1 MQSAHGHHACQDTC
15 ERLHTVRSR
24 RQRQRVS
31 DNHTTPDQLFRDRL
45 VSSVLS
51 ITTENNSKQ
60 RERCSGRHNAPGLC
74 TAVWHACGRCLCTEA
89 ADVMF
94 VNDAKRLCR
103 TAFRRTTFCRTVL
116 FLCSVARL
124 SIARLSV
131 ARNSVAHFSG
141 SLSSSDSFPDQLFQ
155 SLTFNITMKRKSLP

>member
-1 MQSAHGHHACQDTC
+1 MNGCKPRWCQDTC

-60 RERCSGRHNAPGLC
+60 RERCSGRHNAPGLY

-94 VNDAKRLCR
+94 VNGFYA
-103 TAFRRTTFCRTVL
+103 T
-116 FLCSVARL
+116 
-124 SIARLSV
+124 
-131 ARNSVAHFSG
+131 
-141 SLSSSDSFPDQLFQ
+141 QLFSHYISHKSG
-155 SLTFNITMKRKSLP
+155 SLTFNFTMKRPQPSSHVHDLRLSPATRLSPLVYFNVLLLCVSAL